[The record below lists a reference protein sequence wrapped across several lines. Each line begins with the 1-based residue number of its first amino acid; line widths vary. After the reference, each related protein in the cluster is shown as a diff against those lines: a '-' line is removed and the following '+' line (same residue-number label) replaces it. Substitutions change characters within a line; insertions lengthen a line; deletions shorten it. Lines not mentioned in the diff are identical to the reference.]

1 LAVDWRLLDYYALDP
16 YRTQAIYHAVGLAV
30 DKGIAPNTI
39 IFCKPSSPLVCI
51 GYHQELY
58 REVEVNYCRKKS
70 LPLVR
75 RILGGGAVYL
85 DNDQLF
91 YQIIAHN
98 SDPRV
103 PRNVESLFYRFL
115 EAPVKT
121 YNDIGVSA
129 QYKAVNDIEVRG
141 RKISGNGAGEIGDV
155 SILTGNIIFDFNFD
169 EMIRI
174 LKVPSEKFRNKLSN
188 SLNERMTTI
197 KKELDIVP
205 DEEHVRAILKE
216 NYQKTLKINLVNR
229 ELSEAELALV
239 DEVEE
244 KYKRKTWFNMIEDR
258 HKDLIQKRN
267 LKVTGRTKIGEAAYK
282 AEGGLIRV
290 LIEISDERI
299 KEVMITGDFWFSPR
313 QYLEELERLL
323 NGTSLERSV
332 IIDRINRF
340 YNHHRIQSPLVT
352 PKDIAETIIRASE

>member
-1 LAVDWRLLDYYALDP
+1 MAVDWRLLDYYALNP

-39 IFCKPSSPLVCI
+39 IFCKPNSPLVCI

-58 REVEVNYCRKKS
+58 REVEVNYCRKKG

-98 SDPRV
+98 SDSRV

-121 YNDIGVSA
+121 YNDIGVPA

-188 SLNERMTTI
+188 SLKERMTTI
-197 KKELDIVP
+197 KRELDVFP
-205 DEEHVRAILKE
+205 DEDHVRTLLKE
-216 NYQKTLKINLVNR
+216 NYQKILGINLVNG
-229 ELSEAELALV
+229 ELSEAELVLV

-244 KYKRKTWFNMIEDR
+244 KYKRKTWINMIENR

-267 LKVTGRTKIGEAAYK
+267 LKVTGRTKIGEAAFK
-282 AEGGLIRV
+282 AEGGLVRV
-290 LIEISDERI
+290 LIEIYDEKI
-299 KEVMITGDFWFSPR
+299 KEVMITGDFWFSPK
-313 QYLEELERLL
+313 QYLEELERVLK
-323 NGTSLERSV
+323 GTYLEKSV
-332 IIDRINRF
+332 IIERINRF
-340 YNHHRIQSPLVT
+340 YKSHKIQSPLLT
-352 PKDIAETIIRASE
+352 PKDIAETLIIASE